1 MRVVIDTNVFIS
13 AGLKHGSPP
22 SNAVHLAVKHD
33 LLLKSEATE
42 QELFI
47 TLARPRLAVLIPS
60 LFQDWLR
67 DVLDSA
73 ELVSISERIAAC
85 RDPKDDKFLEVAV
98 SGRADLIVSG
108 DADLLAINPFRGIPI
123 VTPAAFLEGRR
134 RQSR

>member
-22 SNAVHLAVKHD
+22 SNTVHLAVKHD

-67 DVLDSA
+67 DVLDTA
-73 ELVSISERIAAC
+73 ELVSISERLPPAVILRTINSWKSLSAAE
-85 RDPKDDKFLEVAV
+85 R
-98 SGRADLIVSG
+98 I
-108 DADLLAINPFRGIPI
+108 
-123 VTPAAFLEGRR
+123 
-134 RQSR
+134 

>member
-1 MRVVIDTNVFIS
+1 MRVIIDTNVFIS
-13 AGLKHGSPP
+13 AGLKYGSPP
-22 SNAVHLAVKHD
+22 SNAVHLAVKRD
-33 LLLKSEATE
+33 VLLKSAATE

-73 ELVSISERIAAC
+73 ELVPISERIAAC

-98 SGRADLIVSG
+98 CGRADLIVSG
-108 DADLLAINPFRGIPI
+108 DADLLAINPFRDIPI
-123 VTPAAFLEGRR
+123 VTPAVFLEGRR

>member
-1 MRVVIDTNVFIS
+1 MDTNVIIS